1 MPQEVNLEHA
11 LRFAHP
17 TCSDDERIKYLK
29 SKSYIAGNEESSL
42 GYEDSLTIYFNFY
55 AAATYLED
63 INALKELALTDTVH
77 SQQALRWNPNITPE
91 IKDIIKK
98 QENKT
103 DEIQNFSNFDED
115 VLEQFVDNALNEAK
129 IVADKFYIDYFTNF
143 KLEKDEG

>member
-1 MPQEVNLEHA
+1 
-11 LRFAHP
+11 
-17 TCSDDERIKYLK
+17 
-29 SKSYIAGNEESSL
+29 
-42 GYEDSLTIYFNFY
+42 
-55 AAATYLED
+55 
-63 INALKELALTDTVH
+63 LKELALTDTVH